1 MWTDIIK
8 ILHDFIRNNN
18 DKKIEEKKRLS
29 KIFLEISDL
38 LYTVYDKIEADIYP
52 HFSCGLMQQLSKDMY
67 DELKDKMPDDKLD
80 ELYNMLLLSS
90 KLEMEYANRKD
101 PATKPN
107 LMMTSAKF
115 KSLSIL
121 YH

>member
-1 MWTDIIK
+1 MWIDIIK
-8 ILHDFIRNNN
+8 TLHDFIRNNAE
-18 DKKIEEKKRLS
+18 KKKEEKKRLS

-38 LYTVYDKIEADIYP
+38 LYTVYDKLESDIYP
-52 HFSCGLMQQLSKDMY
+52 QHSCQVMAELSKGIY
-67 DELKDKMPDDKLD
+67 DELNGIMPDDKLN
-80 ELYNMLLLSS
+80 ELYNMLMLCS

-107 LMMTSAKF
+107 LMMASAKF

-121 YH
+121 YS